1 MRPERYSAL
10 DVKTLLSKQK
20 IATME
25 ELKDTLQT
33 QVDMTVFRKLKELGY
48 RTSYSHGGSYYTLD
62 EIAEFDELGL
72 WSHRD
77 VYFSEHGSLL
87 ATLEAFVEESEAGC
101 FVSELENVLHVGV
114 KEALLKLVRRRRIA
128 RQQVSGLFL
137 YSSRHPTRRK
147 QQILT
152 RKTHEAEPGLAGG
165 VALGRIVPD
174 EIKAAIILFFSL
186 LDEKQR
192 RLYAGLESMKY
203 GHGGDRKIAE
213 LLGLD
218 VGTVGRGRRQ
228 LCKQDIEIDRVRKA
242 GGGRKAV
249 KKNAGSRQGDRS
261 DHEVRHRR

>member
-1 MRPERYSAL
+1 MRPERYSARDL
-10 DVKTLLSKQK
+10 KNFLEKHK

-25 ELKDTLQT
+25 ELKDALETP
-33 QVDMTVFRKLKELGY
+33 VDMTVFRKLKQLDY
-48 RTSYSHGGSYYTLD
+48 RASYSHGGSYYTLA

-77 VYFSEHGSLL
+77 VHFSVHGMLL
-87 ATLEAFVEESEAGC
+87 ATLEAFVEDSEAGC
-101 FVSELENVLHVGV
+101 FVSELDDVLHVGC

-128 RQQVSGLFL
+128 RQKVTGLFL
-137 YSSRHPTRRK
+137 YCSRHRARRK

-152 RKTHEAEPGLAGG
+152 RKAGEAEPGVAGG

-174 EIKAAIILFFSL
+174 EIKAAIVLFFSL

-192 RLYAGLESMKY
+192 RLYAGLESLKY
-203 GHGGDRKIAE
+203 GHGGDRKIAD

-228 LCKQDIEIDRVRKA
+228 LFEQEDIEIDRVRKA
-242 GGGRKAV
+242 GGGRKAL
-249 KKNAGSRQGDRS
+249 KKKRRKSSRRS
-261 DHEVRHRR
+261 KRS